1 MNKTVYVRLKH
12 RIQAKPNERI
22 TLNKIAKIIA
32 DEALI
37 SKMGDQII
45 HQIQSKDKTYVV
57 IDVINVIEKIQ
68 SIDPSLDVQPVGPT
82 QTIVEIQNH
91 RKKFAPILFFL
102 VWLLLFVGSAL
113 TIMNFHEDVSMQR
126 MHRNLY
132 QFFTG
137 NKIDKPLIL
146 QIPYSIGLGL
156 GMVLFFNHVFKKKFN
171 EEPSPLEV
179 EIFNYQMDLDQ
190 YIAINENKESVKNDD
205 D

>member
-91 RKKFAPILFFL
+91 RKKFAPVLFFL
-102 VWLLLFVGSAL
+102 YGCYYLSDRL
-113 TIMNFHEDVSMQR
+113 
-126 MHRNLY
+126 
-132 QFFTG
+132 
-137 NKIDKPLIL
+137 
-146 QIPYSIGLGL
+146 
-156 GMVLFFNHVFKKKFN
+156 
-171 EEPSPLEV
+171 
-179 EIFNYQMDLDQ
+179 
-190 YIAINENKESVKNDD
+190 
-205 D
+205 